1 MPSRLFDPEH
11 LQVFDGDIVYADD
24 LNKVSI
30 AVDSAVEQL
39 DQELQVVNAESIL
52 LTADAQAAAISAA
65 SSAATATTKADS
77 ATSSANTA
85 TTKANSAT
93 SSANTATSAANTATT
108 GANTATTKASEAA
121 ASAAAALIS
130 EQNAAAS
137 EAQLDAAITHMNAEA
152 PHSGHLVT
160 GSHGLGSAIGITDAN
175 DAITNGF
182 YQLGVDG
189 ANSPQPTN
197 VIGILVIKSSTRI
210 NQLATGTT
218 GITFRRTFDSGTW
231 KDWVRVIQGT
241 PGSSTATS
249 TNEITGTSHTH
260 AVDSTI
266 ARSAISLTAGD
277 GLSGGGTL
285 AADRTFT
292 LGTPGSSTATSTNA
306 TTSTSH
312 THAVDGTIARAAI
325 SLTAG
330 NGLSGGGDLSANRTL
345 TLGTPGSTTATSTN
359 ATTTTS
365 HTHAADSTL
374 ARSAITITAGNGLT
388 GGGNLTANRTLTLG
402 TPSTLSSSSTDS
414 ATATSHTHGVAATT
428 SHSDVSVGSFLR
440 AEDLALVTQAEAE
453 AGTAT
458 TNRRWTALRVR
469 QAAEE
474 AIRNMF
480 SNPGDFSI
488 APGGS
493 FTSGTLKGVK
503 VGNLITISW
512 NSMGH
517 ASASSPSSGTAIPA
531 AYRPP
536 DTRSNV
542 YYVESGSGVS
552 YLAEIDS
559 SGILTIKYYGSGGGA
574 FSRTATFRGSISYIL

>member
-52 LTADAQAAAISAA
+52 LTADALAAKETAVTAAGMASYSANIAAYQASEAAASAA
-65 SSAATATTKADS
+65 TATTKANTATTKADS
-77 ATSSANTA
+77 ATA
-85 TTKANSAT
+85 
-93 SSANTATSAANTATT
+93 SAA
-108 GANTATTKASEAA
+108 TATTKASEAA
-121 ASAAAALIS
+121 ASAAAALLS

-137 EAQLDAAITHMNAEA
+137 EAQLDDAIAHMGAAA
-152 PHSGHLVT
+152 PHTGHALTTRSLTAGNGLSGGGT
-160 GSHGLGSAIGITDAN
+160 
-175 DAITNGF
+175 
-182 YQLGVDG
+182 
-189 ANSPQPTN
+189 
-197 VIGILVIKSSTRI
+197 
-210 NQLATGTT
+210 LAAD
-218 GITFRRTFDSGTW
+218 RTFTL
-231 KDWVRVIQGT
+231 GT
-241 PGSSTATS
+241 PGSSTASS
-249 TNEITGTSHTH
+249 TNAVTSTSHTH
-260 AVDSTI
+260 AIDATI
-266 ARSAISLTAGD
+266 ARAAISLTAGD

-306 TTSTSH
+306 
-312 THAVDGTIARAAI
+312 V
-325 SLTAG
+325 
-330 NGLSGGGDLSANRTL
+330 
-345 TLGTPGSTTATSTN
+345 
-359 ATTTTS
+359 TTTS
-365 HTHAADSTL
+365 HTHAVDSTL
-374 ARSAITITAGNGLT
+374 ARSAITITAGNGLS
-388 GGGNLTANRTLTLG
+388 GGGTLAANQTLTLG
-402 TPSTLSSSSTDS
+402 TPGTLTA
-414 ATATSHTHGVAATT
+414 ATTNGVTTSSHTHNIDATT
-428 SHSDVSVGSFLR
+428 SHSDVTAGRLLR
-440 AEDLALVTQAEAE
+440 GEDLAAVSQAEAE

-469 QAAEE
+469 QAAEK
-474 AIRNMF
+474 AIRDLL
-480 SNPGDFSI
+480 SNPGDFSM

-503 VGNLITISW
+503 VGNLITIGW

-574 FSRTATFRGSISYIL
+574 FSRTATLRGSISYIL